1 MVQACLIYPGKET
14 SISLAFHQTTT
25 TTASNLFSM
34 AYISLCLSPRGKD
47 NQLSHRGNAESKS
60 QRMREMQTESERAG
74 DNTSRMLNNNGQL
87 KSVGPRID
95 SPQTS

>member
-47 NQLSHRGNAESKS
+47 NQLSHRGECRTQEPKNERNANRK
-60 QRMREMQTESERAG
+60 
-74 DNTSRMLNNNGQL
+74 
-87 KSVGPRID
+87 
-95 SPQTS
+95 